1 MSNMKAEST
10 PAAPPGGSAPGS
22 PADERDSVA
31 IRELARKMRMVRDRV
46 SAEVGRVVVGMEEV
60 THQFLVAL
68 VAGGHV
74 LLEGVP
80 GVAKTTL
87 SKTFARVLG
96 TDYQRIQFTPD
107 LLPSDVTGTYVFD
120 RKQNEFILRKG
131 PIFCQVLLADEVN
144 RAPAKTQSAL
154 LEAMQENQVTIE
166 GTTLLLPRPFM
177 VLATQNPVE
186 QEGVYRL
193 PEAQLDRFL
202 LRVNMGYPGR
212 KNEIDLLRLHS
223 NPTALTE
230 QLFTAEQ
237 ILDLQWRLAE
247 VHGTD
252 TLMEYIVDLAEAS
265 RQHPD
270 LALGASPRA
279 SLCLLRCARARA
291 LLDGRHYFTHE
302 DVMAVAPGVLA
313 HRLIVRPEAEVE
325 GKRPID
331 VVGELLDSV
340 VVLQE

>member
-1 MSNMKAEST
+1 MTARPMSTSDDGAVVRQL
-10 PAAPPGGSAPGS
+10 
-22 PADERDSVA
+22 ADRV
-31 IRELARKMRMVRDRV
+31 RELRERTL
-46 SAEVGRVVVGMEEV
+46 AEVGRVVVGMEAV
-60 THQFLVAL
+60 THQFLIAL
-68 VAGGHV
+68 LANGHV

-96 TDYQRIQFTPD
+96 IHYQRIQFTPD
-107 LLPSDVTGTYVFD
+107 LLPSDVTGTYIFD
-120 RKQNEFILRKG
+120 RKQNEFVLRQG

-144 RAPAKTQSAL
+144 RAPAKTQAAL

-166 GTTLLLPRPFM
+166 GTTLQLPRPFM

-202 LRVNMGYPGR
+202 LRVHMGYPGHAGEVSML
-212 KNEIDLLRLHS
+212 KLHS
-223 NPTALTE
+223 TAVGEADQVFDPDL
-230 QLFTAEQ
+230 
-237 ILDLQWRLAE
+237 ILSLQSNLAQ
-247 VHGTD
+247 VHGAD
-252 TLMEYIVDLAEAS
+252 TLLHYIVDLAEAS

-291 LLDGRHYFTHE
+291 LLAGRHYFTHE
-302 DVMAVAPGVLA
+302 DVQAVAESVLA
-313 HRLIVRPEAEVE
+313 HRIIVRPEAEVE
-325 GKRPID
+325 GRRAAD
-331 VVGELLDSV
+331 VIRELVGTV
-340 VVLQE
+340 PVLQAK